1 MTYESLIKQGRM
13 TAYTSSGK
21 EIENL
26 LEIAKRDL
34 STAKSMVEIDP
45 DWSYKISYNAML
57 QSSRALMLRKG
68 YRPRGSSQHATVVQF
83 IQETIGDKHRNA
95 VALFDQM
102 RRKRNQLVYDTAKL
116 VGKKE
121 CVQALSLAQEFVA
134 IIKSLISQQS

>member
-83 IQETIGDKHRNA
+83 IQ
-95 VALFDQM
+95 
-102 RRKRNQLVYDTAKL
+102 
-116 VGKKE
+116 
-121 CVQALSLAQEFVA
+121 
-134 IIKSLISQQS
+134 